1 MRSIEILDIKDFMQL
16 LLQSSAF
23 DPYEFISGEIRTDM
37 LYTLDG
43 HLNKDFFSEE
53 ELSAM
58 GAGSSGYLSWS
69 MAKHKVFLLI
79 KGKRT
84 PSSMKI
90 VLRFPEQMI
99 QAELSHA
106 GSSLHANDID
116 GIYANIVFH
125 EQKLNVICGISYK
138 IFTMGK
144 NLEDYFSSKLVT
156 LFKSFSIACQ

>member
-16 LLQSSAF
+16 LLQSSTF
-23 DPYEFISGEIRTDM
+23 DSYEFISGEIRTDM

-43 HLNKDFFSEE
+43 HLNKDFFSED
-53 ELSAM
+53 ELTSM
-58 GAGSSGYLSWS
+58 KTDSTDYLSWAL
-69 MAKHKVFLLI
+69 AKHKVFLLI

-90 VLRFPEQMI
+90 VLRFPAQMI
-99 QAELSHA
+99 QEELSHV
-106 GSSLHANDID
+106 GSSLHTNDID

-138 IFTMGK
+138 IFTMDK
-144 NLEDYFSSKLVT
+144 LLEDYFSSKLVT
-156 LFKSFSIACQ
+156 LFKSFSITCR